1 MGEPDDR
8 LESQSSPGNGFN
20 EVGSTRGKREESKKE
35 RKEKNDGGRKCSG
48 DNRPSRVPI
57 DGTQLPVEIV
67 TR

>member
-1 MGEPDDR
+1 MTGSRASLRPEMVLTR
-8 LESQSSPGNGFN
+8 WVRRVESAKN
-20 EVGSTRGKREESKKE
+20 RRKKE

-57 DGTQLPVEIV
+57 DGTQLLVEIV

>member
-1 MGEPDDR
+1 M
-8 LESQSSPGNGFN
+8 
-20 EVGSTRGKREESKKE
+20 GSTRGEREESKKE

-57 DGTQLPVEIV
+57 DGTQLLVEIV